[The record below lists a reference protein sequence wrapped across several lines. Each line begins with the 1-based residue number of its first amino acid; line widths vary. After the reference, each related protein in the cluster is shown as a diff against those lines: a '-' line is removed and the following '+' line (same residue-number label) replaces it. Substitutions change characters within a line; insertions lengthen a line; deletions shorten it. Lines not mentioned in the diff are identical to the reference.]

1 MWKSYFFVVQVET
14 SLYEEI
20 RQLRDKDVELEQLI
34 GQLRDTQEAAT
45 AAEATRSSA
54 VEDKLKLGEDTV
66 LKINQQIEKLEAE
79 ASWLSD
85 TDKNQVG

>member
-1 MWKSYFFVVQVET
+1 MVQVET

-79 ASWLSD
+79 ASRLSD

>member
-1 MWKSYFFVVQVET
+1 MWKSYFLVVQVET

-54 VEDKLKLGEDTV
+54 VEDKLNLGEDTV

-79 ASWLSD
+79 ASRLSD

>member
-1 MWKSYFFVVQVET
+1 MWKSSFFVVQVET

-79 ASWLSD
+79 ASRLSD

>member
-79 ASWLSD
+79 ASRLSD